1 LQKIL
6 ALVFVL
12 LLVCGCATVNYTS
25 KAMGV
30 TMNMTKDQVL
40 TLMGPPKRVSARKN
54 NDYLIERFSWWSPK
68 LIGFTPIDNE
78 TIATDRVFVRFV
90 NGKAVEWGDTY
101 DFSESIEKSR
111 EVQAEM
117 LKNIR
122 SSSQAPSQ
130 GASAP
135 KP

>member
-12 LLVCGCATVNYTS
+12 LLACGCATVNYTS

-30 TMNMTKDQVL
+30 TMNMTKNQVL

-54 NDYLIERFSWWSPK
+54 NDDLIERFSWWSPK

-90 NGKAVEWGDTY
+90 NGKVVEWGDTY